1 MMLRVNT
8 SAANAFTLRMI
19 NESLTNVD
27 GTAAIGLAVTTRYV
41 VHSREPT
48 EQCLTRVL
56 GVLACSQT

>member
-27 GTAAIGLAVTTRYV
+27 GTAAIGPAVTTQYD
-41 VHSREPT
+41 VHLREPT
-48 EQCLTRVL
+48 D
-56 GVLACSQT
+56 

>member
-27 GTAAIGLAVTTRYV
+27 GTAAIGPGMTTAYDTNL
-41 VHSREPT
+41 REPT
-48 EQCLTRVL
+48 D
-56 GVLACSQT
+56 